1 MKKISGIE
9 VAKKWKGEV
18 AKKKLGV
25 QRQKFL
31 EHEVSKLCWD
41 GVAIIFG
48 GRVANFFLTCDRR

>member
-1 MKKISGIE
+1 MEMLGS
-9 VAKKWKGEV
+9 
-18 AKKKLGV
+18 KKKNW
-25 QRQKFL
+25 KFL